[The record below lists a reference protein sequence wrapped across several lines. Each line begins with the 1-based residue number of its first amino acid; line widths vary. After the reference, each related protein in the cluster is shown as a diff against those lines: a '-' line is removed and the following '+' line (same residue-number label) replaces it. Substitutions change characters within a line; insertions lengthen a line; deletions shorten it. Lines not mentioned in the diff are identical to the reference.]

1 MYRLIVFVQVI
12 TSLCAIEGR
21 HFGYALGN
29 GTVGVYGQ
37 NIRLW
42 RIKVIRLT
50 YEFDLLVMDYVGNI
64 LVNCC
69 GSTH

>member
-1 MYRLIVFVQVI
+1 MLVCMQVI
-12 TSLCAIEGR
+12 TSLCAVDGR

-42 RIKVIRLT
+42 RIKVILA
-50 YEFDLLVMDYVGNI
+50 YDFD
-64 LVNCC
+64 
-69 GSTH
+69 